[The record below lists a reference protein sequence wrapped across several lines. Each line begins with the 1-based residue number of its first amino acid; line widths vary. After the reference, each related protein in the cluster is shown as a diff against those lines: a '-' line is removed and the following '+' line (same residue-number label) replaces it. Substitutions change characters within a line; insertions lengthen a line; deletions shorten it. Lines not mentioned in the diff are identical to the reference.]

1 MKYGINNVMEE
12 VLENGSISG
21 FLDENSKASIEMKKL
36 SSMFTMDKDQY
47 EHIYNQNLLKEKSET
62 LI

>member
-1 MKYGINNVMEE
+1 MEE

-21 FLDENSKASIEMKKL
+21 FLDENSKTSIEMKKL

-47 EHIYNQNLLKEKSET
+47 EYIYNQNLLKEKSET
-62 LI
+62 LIQK

>member
-1 MKYGINNVMEE
+1 MKYGINDVMEE

-47 EHIYNQNLLKEKSET
+47 EHIYNQNLLKE
-62 LI
+62 

>member
-1 MKYGINNVMEE
+1 MDEG
-12 VLENGSISG
+12 LDNGSISG
-21 FLDENSKASIEMKKL
+21 FLDENSKTSIEMKKL
-36 SSMFTMDKDQY
+36 SSLFTMDKDQY